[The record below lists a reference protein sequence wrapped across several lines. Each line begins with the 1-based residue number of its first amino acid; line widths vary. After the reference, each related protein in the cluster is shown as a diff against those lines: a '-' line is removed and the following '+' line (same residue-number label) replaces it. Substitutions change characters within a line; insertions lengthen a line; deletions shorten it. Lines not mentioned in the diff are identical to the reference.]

1 MEATRPT
8 AEPSPATISA
18 VQKFLAEVDSKNR
31 DAESSAFSEYAMQFL
46 KIRLE
51 SDDFREMTDFTC
63 DAGGAMENLIKNRYR
78 DVLPYDFNRVKLRL
92 SGSSASDYINASY
105 INGCDGRVG
114 YIATQG
120 PLEHT
125 VDAFWSMIAQCR
137 VKTIIMLCELVE
149 DGKTK
154 CSKYWPSIKDK
165 KSYGNVKVSLV
176 EESKLNIHYTVRRMA
191 LRQDNEKREVKQF
204 HFHQWPDHSTPE
216 EIGPLLDFL
225 ELVRE
230 HQPETNAEPLVVH
243 CSAGCGRTGTFCAL
257 DYARCLFKT
266 EKLPAGFSVYGLVY
280 DLRKQRPAMVQTRV
294 QHLVSSLTWS
304 NSSTFLLAGTI
315 RIVASVDLHVVQTFF
330 RRSRSQ
336 RGKRDL
342 LFDFFIDGNVAAA
355 AAAAVQEMPAA
366 STTNDGGSDE
376 QTKEVGRNETTTTTE
391 GRPPSA
397 KLGEQSDNASS
408 RQNACNSK
416 EKSMNASPEMN
427 EVANSVDKREPAVAD
442 VASAESSNVI
452 QFFFIMKMPN
462 LQNMKK
468 YKAVVVVPL
477 EALVRF
483 VPAGAGLVRKDI
495 PVWKENI
502 LANGLKHRML

>member
-280 DLRKQRPAMVQTRV
+280 DLRKQRPAMVQTREQYV
-294 QHLVSSLTWS
+294 LLHQSIYMLFKR
-304 NSSTFLLAGTI
+304 FLDVLG
-315 RIVASVDLHVVQTFF
+315 L
-330 RRSRSQ
+330 
-336 RGKRDL
+336 
-342 LFDFFIDGNVAAA
+342 NV
-355 AAAAVQEMPAA
+355 EMPAA

>member
-1 MEATRPT
+1 MLRNHRVRNDQRSPSCPFWSKEIDRVVRPTGVALFNASVRLYHSSVIGAAPIDLKQHLVPTDHALPFVALPFLRGALRVLPSCRPVAMEASRSP

-18 VQKFLAEVDSKNR
+18 VQKFLADVDSKNR
-31 DAESSAFSEYAMQFL
+31 NAESSAFSEYAMQFL

-51 SDDFREMTDFTC
+51 SDDFREMSDFTC

-92 SGSSASDYINASY
+92 SGSSSSDYINASY

-125 VDAFWSMIAQCR
+125 VDAFWSMVAHSR

-154 CSKYWPSIKDK
+154 CSKYWPSVKEK
-165 KSYGNVKVSLV
+165 KSYGNVKVCLV
-176 EESKLNIHYTVRRMA
+176 EESKLNVHYTVRKLA

-225 ELVRE
+225 DLVRE
-230 HQPETNAEPLVVH
+230 HQPETNPEPLVVH

-280 DLRKQRPAMVQTRV
+280 DLRKQRPAMVQTREQYV
-294 QHLVSSLTWS
+294 LLHQSIYMLFRR
-304 NSSTFLLAGTI
+304 FLEAFGLSAEAP
-315 RIVASVDLHVVQTFF
+315 VAS
-330 RRSRSQ
+330 
-336 RGKRDL
+336 
-342 LFDFFIDGNVAAA
+342 
-355 AAAAVQEMPAA
+355 EM
-366 STTNDGGSDE
+366 NDGSHE
-376 QTKEVGRNETTTTTE
+376 EAKQAEEKETTEADTARH
-391 GRPPSA
+391 GIR
-397 KLGEQSDNASS
+397 
-408 RQNACNSK
+408 SK
-416 EKSMNASPEMN
+416 KNQLALPLN
-427 EVANSVDKREPAVAD
+427 
-442 VASAESSNVI
+442 
-452 QFFFIMKMPN
+452 
-462 LQNMKK
+462 QNMRK
-468 YKAVVVVPL
+468 YKAVVVPL
-477 EALVRF
+477 SQ
-483 VPAGAGLVRKDI
+483 
-495 PVWKENI
+495 
-502 LANGLKHRML
+502 

>member
-1 MEATRPT
+1 MEATRPTT

-154 CSKYWPSIKDK
+154 CSKYWPSIKEK
-165 KSYGNVKVSLV
+165 KSYGNIKVSLV
-176 EESKLNIHYTVRRMA
+176 EESKLNIHYTVRRMS

-266 EKLPAGFSVYGLVY
+266 EKLAAGFSVYGLVY
-280 DLRKQRPAMVQTRV
+280 DLRKQRPAMVQTREQYV
-294 QHLVSSLTWS
+294 LLHQSIYMLFKR
-304 NSSTFLLAGTI
+304 FLDVFGL
-315 RIVASVDLHVVQTFF
+315 SVEMP
-330 RRSRSQ
+330 
-336 RGKRDL
+336 
-342 LFDFFIDGNVAAA
+342 AAA
-355 AAAAVQEMPAA
+355 AAA
-366 STTNDGGSDE
+366 STTNDGSGE
-376 QTKEVGRNETTTTTE
+376 QTKDAAARNETTTEVTTA
-391 GRPPSA
+391 PPAASA
-397 KLGEQSDNASS
+397 KCDNASL
-408 RQNACNSK
+408 RQNACNS
-416 EKSMNASPEMN
+416 NASPERN
-427 EVANSVDKREPAVAD
+427 E
-442 VASAESSNVI
+442 
-452 QFFFIMKMPN
+452 
-462 LQNMKK
+462 
-468 YKAVVVVPL
+468 
-477 EALVRF
+477 
-483 VPAGAGLVRKDI
+483 
-495 PVWKENI
+495 
-502 LANGLKHRML
+502 LANTIDKKGESAVDDDVESESQHEKVQSCCGTTVPMTDQIVNV